1 MIISW
6 ALMFLFMYIK
16 VGAKTVQFDGSGI
29 DEVRDN
35 TTRSQTHE
43 FLVSL
48 DYLDLPFSGM
58 HEI

>member
-1 MIISW
+1 
-6 ALMFLFMYIK
+6 MFLFMYIK